1 MGGGLRGRQAED
13 AGAEKRLPWTCLL
26 SEAHKSDFPLQTD
39 PNNSAIAESL
49 SALTGLWVHYL
60 CYRANLGGVEHET
73 FPEELADAL
82 VGVQRLIRRRLRR
95 EMPTPPLR
103 GAEVEL
109 LRLVV
114 DRPGIRI
121 SDAAKDLYLAG
132 NSVSTLVNQLAR
144 QGYLVRETDPAD
156 RRAAR
161 LLPTPAAEARLG
173 AWRRR
178 RADLVRQQVAKL
190 AEADREALVA
200 AVPALRLLA
209 ENLRE
214 EGEEP

>member
-1 MGGGLRGRQAED
+1 M
-13 AGAEKRLPWTCLL
+13 TV
-26 SEAHKSDFPLQTD
+26 
-39 PNNSAIAESL
+39 
-49 SALTGLWVHYL
+49 LWVHYL
-60 CYRANLGGVEHET
+60 CYRANLDGVEHET

-95 EMPTPPLR
+95 EMPAPPLR

-114 DRPGIRI
+114 ARPGIRI

-161 LLPTPAAEARLG
+161 LLPTPAAEARLV

-178 RADLVRQQVAKL
+178 RADLVRQQLARL